1 MTVQKGYEPPV
12 VMALRETGHLVHNHV
27 VKRAA
32 AAAGLN
38 PADYAGHSLRSG
50 MATAAARAGVSERS
64 IMNQTRHRSVAMV
77 RRYIQR
83 GQMFADN
90 AAGQLG
96 L

>member
-1 MTVQKGYEPPV
+1 
-12 VMALRETGHLVHNHV
+12 
-27 VKRAA
+27 
-32 AAAGLN
+32 
-38 PADYAGHSLRSG
+38 
-50 MATAAARAGVSERS
+50 MATAAARAGASERS

>member
-1 MTVQKGYEPPV
+1 
-12 VMALRETGHLVHNHV
+12 
-27 VKRAA
+27 
-32 AAAGLN
+32 
-38 PADYAGHSLRSG
+38 
-50 MATAAARAGVSERS
+50 
-64 IMNQTRHRSVAMV
+64 VAMV